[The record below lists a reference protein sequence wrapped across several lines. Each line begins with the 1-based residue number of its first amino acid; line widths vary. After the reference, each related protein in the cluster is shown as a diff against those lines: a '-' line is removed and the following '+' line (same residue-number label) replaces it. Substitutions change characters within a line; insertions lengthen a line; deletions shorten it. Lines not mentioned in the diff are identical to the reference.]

1 MSEQNTDLVG
11 DEKVPVRFA
20 ALPLIVQLT
29 AIIAPF
35 MGWLMIEEWLID
47 RHGHDRYLPFYHVGN
62 LCLYDLTVATV
73 LGLLFFRFRRA
84 D

>member
-1 MSEQNTDLVG
+1 MM
-11 DEKVPVRFA
+11 PVRFA

-35 MGWLMIEEWLID
+35 MGWVMIEEWIID
-47 RHGHDRYLPFYHVGN
+47 RHGLDRYLPLYHVGN

-73 LGLLFFRFRRA
+73 LGLLFFRLRRA